1 MKKLIICVLM
11 LALCLA
17 AFAGCNSN
25 AGGNSPAA
33 SGLDKAKEYL
43 YTMYKDGPETTP
55 ADYKVVGAVIING
68 VSYNVEWTADSET
81 VKFVRGDDNFVT
93 VDVDEANPEELHYN
107 LTATLTDAE
116 GKTASVSFKHKVPA
130 AVIIEEGI
138 SYAEIVDLA
147 YKLED
152 GLAMDGTFRLCGTI
166 TKIDTPWSADYK
178 NITVTIAIE
187 GKEDM
192 PIQCYR
198 LAGEGADKLAV
209 GDVITAEGVLKNYK
223 GTIEFDA
230 GCVFVG
236 YGDQMD
242 PTAILDA
249 AYKLEDGL
257 AMTEPS
263 TLTGIIT
270 KIDTPYS
277 ADYKNITV
285 TIVCGG
291 IEDKPMMCYR
301 LAGEGAENLA
311 VGDTITVT
319 GTIKNYKGTIE
330 FDAGCTLDYV
340 HSAGAVEEAPV
351 VEAPEDPV
359 EIITAAYAL
368 KDGEVLPYTATLTGA
383 IASIDTAWSDQYGN
397 ITVTITVAGAEDKPI
412 VCFRLKG
419 DGAKDLAV
427 GNTITVTGTLK
438 NYAGTI
444 EFDAG
449 CKLDAV
455 TK

>member
-11 LALCLA
+11 LALCLT
-17 AFAGCNSN
+17 AFAGCEGNN
-25 AGGNSPAA
+25 ADTNAPAGGLTN
-33 SGLDKAKEYL
+33 AKEYL
-43 YTMYKDGPETTP
+43 YTMYKNNPETTP
-55 ADYKVVGAVIING
+55 ADYKVVGRVVISG
-68 VSYNVEWTADSET
+68 VTYEITWTADSDT
-81 VKFVRGDDNFVT
+81 VKFVKGDDGFVT

-116 GKTASVSFKHKVPA
+116 GKTESVSFKHKVPA
-130 AVIIEEGI
+130 AIIIEEGI

-166 TKIDTPWSADYK
+166 TKIDTPWSADYQ
-178 NITVTIAIE
+178 NITVTIAVA
-187 GKEDM
+187 GKEDQ
-192 PIQCYR
+192 PIMCYR
-198 LAGEGADKLAV
+198 LKGEGADKLAV

-230 GCVFVG
+230 GCVLVG

-242 PTAILDA
+242 PTAILEA

-257 AMTEPS
+257 AMTEPT
-263 TLTGIIT
+263 TLTGVIT
-270 KIDTPYS
+270 KIDTAYS
-277 ADYKNITV
+277 ADYQNITV

-301 LAGEGAENLA
+301 LKGEGADKLA

-340 HSAGAVEEAPV
+340 HSANTAEEV
-351 VEAPEDPV
+351 VEAPEDPI
-359 EIITAAYAL
+359 EIVNAAYAL
-368 KDGEVLPYTATLTGA
+368 KDGEVLPYAATLTGV
-383 IASIDTAWSDQYGN
+383 ITKIDTPYSADYKN

-412 VCFRLKG
+412 ICFRLKG
-419 DGAKDLAV
+419 DGADALAE
-427 GNTITVTGTLK
+427 GNTITVTGTIK
-438 NYAGTI
+438 NYQGTI

-455 TK
+455 AN

>member
-1 MKKLIICVLM
+1 MKKLIIFVLM

-17 AFAGCNSN
+17 AFAGCDSS
-25 AGGNSPAA
+25 AQGDEPVA

-43 YTMYKDGPETTP
+43 YTMYKDSPVTTP

-81 VKFVRGDDNFVT
+81 VKFVKGDDNFVT
-93 VDVDEANPEELHYN
+93 VDVDEKNPEELLYK
-107 LTATLTDAE
+107 LTATLSDAE
-116 GKTASVSFKHKVPA
+116 GKTAAVSFEHKVPA
-130 AVIIEEGI
+130 AIIIEEGI

-152 GLAMDGTFRLCGTI
+152 GLAMDGTFRLFGTI
-166 TKIDTPWSADYK
+166 TKIDTPWSPDYK
-178 NITVTIAIE
+178 NITVTIAVPGNE
-187 GKEDM
+187 SK
-192 PIQCYR
+192 PIMCYR
-198 LAGEGADKLAV
+198 LKGEGADTLAV
-209 GDVITAEGVLKNYK
+209 GDPITVEGVLKNYK

-230 GCVFVG
+230 GCVLVG
-236 YGDQMD
+236 FGDHMD
-242 PTAILDA
+242 PTAILEA

-257 AMTEPS
+257 AMTEPA

-270 KIDTPYS
+270 KIDTPWS
-277 ADYKNITV
+277 PDYKNITV

-301 LAGEGAENLA
+301 LKGEGADKLA

-340 HSAGAVEEAPV
+340 RSAGAAEEVPV
-351 VEAPEDPV
+351 VTAPENPV
-359 EIITAAYAL
+359 EIVTAAYAL
-368 KDGEVLPYTATLTGA
+368 KDGEVLPYTATLTGK
-383 IASIDTAWSDQYGN
+383 ITEIGTPWNDQYGN
-397 ITVTITVAGAEDKPI
+397 ITVTITVDGADDKPI

-427 GNTITVTGTLK
+427 GNTITVTGSIK
-438 NYAGTI
+438 NYQGTI

-455 TK
+455 K